1 MAKTVYSLVLSDEVV
16 REVDR
21 LAYSMNTSRSNMI
34 NQILA
39 DYVRLETNEK
49 RMQNVFEEIENLLM
63 GSGSFKMLMRPSDSM
78 MSIRSCLTYKYNP
91 TIRYS
96 IELSRQDG
104 AERSLKL
111 KILLRSQNQTLI
123 HYMQEFFV
131 LLSRMEGR
139 EDDWEILPARVTRVL
154 TMPGEGVGGE
164 ELGERIAVYIRMI
177 DDAMNLFFGLI
188 GDPESAVHAV
198 RDRYEEY
205 RRVIDYRL

>member
-1 MAKTVYSLVLSDEVV
+1 MAKTVYSLVLSDDVI

-39 DYVRLETNEK
+39 DYVRLETSEK

-96 IELSRQDG
+96 IELSRQDE
-104 AERSLKL
+104 AERQLRL
-111 KILLRSQNQTLI
+111 RILLRSQNQTLI

-131 LLSRMEGR
+131 LISRMEGR
-139 EDDWEILPARVTRVL
+139 EDDWEILPARVARVL
-154 TMPGEGVGGE
+154 TMPGEGIGGE

-177 DDAMNLFFGLI
+177 DDAMNLFFSLI

-198 RDRYEEY
+198 RERYEEY
-205 RRVIDYRL
+205 RRSIDYQL